1 MALDLQ
7 KATQK
12 PVISFILA
20 SSSPRRKEL
29 LSDLI
34 QDFYVKNAEV
44 NELDIHPDG
53 PKYLVLENAK
63 LKCEEI
69 AKSFPDFWVLG
80 ADTLVALGSK
90 IFSKPKDLQE
100 AKAILM
106 QLSGKTH
113 KVFTGVSLINISK
126 DINLEKSIS
135 TSVTFRSL
143 DERII
148 DAYFSKVNPLDK
160 AGAYG
165 IQASSEM
172 IVDSYRGSLSNV
184 IGLPTELL
192 QQWFEKY
199 DLV

>member
-113 KVFTGVSLINISK
+113 KVFTGVSLITISK
-126 DINLEKSIS
+126 DINLRLKADVLGLNAEDYGKHN
-135 TSVTFRSL
+135 VTL
-143 DERII
+143 DELYSGNREIG
-148 DAYFSKVNPLDK
+148 V
-160 AGAYG
+160 
-165 IQASSEM
+165 
-172 IVDSYRGSLSNV
+172 SNN
-184 IGLPTELL
+184 ILM
-192 QQWFEKY
+192 QFEKI
-199 DLV
+199 VE

>member
-1 MALDLQ
+1 M
-7 KATQK
+7 
-12 PVISFILA
+12 
-20 SSSPRRKEL
+20 
-29 LSDLI
+29 I